1 MKKYNLKDFEKG
13 WFIGNFSPTLLNTEE
28 FEVAIKYYKKGD
40 YEEIHYHKKAVEYT
54 IIVKGKVKM
63 FDTIFKKGDIIEV
76 NPYDKTSFTALSNT
90 ITVVIKTPS
99 VKNDNFIEE

>member
-1 MKKYNLKDFEKG
+1 MKKYNLKDFDKG

-40 YEEIHYHKKAVEYT
+40 YEERHYHKKSVEYT

-90 ITVVIKTPS
+90 ITAVIKTPS
-99 VKNDNFIEE
+99 VKNDKFIEK

>member
-13 WFIGNFSPTLLNTEE
+13 WFMGNFSPTLLHTEN

-40 YEEIHYHKKAVEYT
+40 CEKMHYHKKAIEYT

-63 FDTIFKKGDIIEV
+63 FDIIFKKGDIIQV
-76 NPYDKTSFTALSNT
+76 NPYDKTSFTALSDA
-90 ITVVIKTPS
+90 ITAVIKTPS
-99 VKNDNFIEE
+99 VKNDKFIEE